1 MGGWLVW
8 ERKIGEGIGDGVRV
22 EAVLFDV
29 VRDWSV
35 AERVCDVGGGR
46 AGGEH

>member
-1 MGGWLVW
+1 MGM
-8 ERKIGEGIGDGVRV
+8 KVRV

-35 AERVCDVGGGR
+35 AEGVCDVGGGR